1 MTQLIL
7 FKVEND
13 QGEYETKS
21 LSFTDKPVSPYYP
34 RGNAKGVNQYF
45 RFSYRDGEQMK
56 HLHIP
61 GGNTRSP
68 LAISR
73 AKKILTFIEEG
84 ATPSQVKDLIKSWQK
99 KPAKFQSLQ
108 GIKTSGNT
116 LF

>member
-1 MTQLIL
+1 MSQLIL

-13 QGEYETKS
+13 EGEEETRF

-61 GGNTRSP
+61 GGNTRNP

-84 ATPSQVKDLIKSWQK
+84 ATPSQVKKLIESWQK
-99 KPAKFQSLQ
+99 RTV
-108 GIKTSGNT
+108 KTSENT

>member
-1 MTQLIL
+1 MSQLVL

-13 QGEYETKS
+13 EGEYEVKS

-45 RFSYRDGEQMK
+45 RFSYRDVQMK

-61 GGNTRSP
+61 GGNTRNP

-84 ATPSQVKDLIKSWQK
+84 ATPSQVKNLIESWQK
-99 KPAKFQSLQ
+99 KPV
-108 GIKTSGNT
+108 KTSGNT